1 MGKSN
6 LQELEYQSFVVP
18 PELKGVK
25 ALVGEIVLSPAE
37 RENNFSSWG
46 ERGTA
51 VEDAVQCSGEESR
64 QSENWET
71 FVLEILDVEKL

>member
-1 MGKSN
+1 M
-6 LQELEYQSFVVP
+6 
-18 PELKGVK
+18 K

-51 VEDAVQCSGEESR
+51 VEDAVQCSGGGEPAVRELGNFCFR
-64 QSENWET
+64 N
-71 FVLEILDVEKL
+71 VGR